1 MDAVIPNKG
10 IQASEYTVLK
20 LRCPICRHAGSF
32 AGFANCH
39 DLIWRQVIKQRQGGG
54 NYADYSRAGL
64 RICPNPDCGALVF
77 IAYEAGNGETVTYP
91 PEVIDFDATNL
102 PPDILSTLEEAIK
115 CHASGCY
122 RASALMI
129 RRTLEEL
136 CDDKSAAGKDLKARL
151 AALGAVAV
159 IPSELLS
166 AADELRILGNDA
178 AHIEAKDYDAIGKE
192 ESEIAIELAK
202 ELLKAVY
209 QYTSLVARL
218 TALKKP
224 KS

>member
-1 MDAVIPNKG
+1 MTTFEVKDTAHVAFKIIN
-10 IQASEYTVLK
+10 
-20 LRCPICRHAGSF
+20 LRCPHCHHAASFSGFDGCSDLRYNVQAKRHPSGATTNTFDIAGM
-32 AGFANCH
+32 
-39 DLIWRQVIKQRQGGG
+39 RR
-54 NYADYSRAGL
+54 
-64 RICPNPDCGALVF
+64 CPNTTCRKLVF
-77 IAYEAGNGETVTYP
+77 VMEDKYGEIESFP
-91 PEVIDFDATNL
+91 PEVIDFDASNL
-102 PPDILSTLEEAIK
+102 PSDILSSLEEAIR
-115 CHASGCY
+115 CHAANCY
-122 RASALMI
+122 RASALMV

-136 CDDKSAAGKDLKARL
+136 CDNKSATGKDLKTRL
-151 AALGAVAV
+151 AALGTVAV

-178 AHIEAKDYDAIGKE
+178 AHIEAKDYDSIGKE

-224 KS
+224 KQ